1 MGGSASLRFRAL
13 PSALAFALAIAGA
26 MPGCS
31 GDRERKNIALLSD
44 LETRLEEYGARAQ
57 GTLAVSFRDLRN
69 LDAVALRRDEPLPA
83 GPAGSLYV
91 LIEAFRAMEA
101 REIIP
106 EETVDAEDRW
116 PDITGNGFF
125 RVSGDEGVI
134 AGTAPPARVPFRDLV
149 ERAAGGDP
157 FAVNAVVRRLG
168 GPAKLEAAAGRI
180 GEGRAKFPAYEGD
193 PIAARVNR
201 LPATTAAD
209 LAAAL
214 HRLWRGDLLK
224 PDATNALRHLL
235 ERNASR
241 RMIPRLLPPGAKVW
255 HVSGT
260 GTGTRSGAGLADA
273 AVVET
278 TTGAFALVILGDNL
292 RDPAYAADL
301 CGEIA
306 ALCEQHMRRR

>member
-1 MGGSASLRFRAL
+1 MDASDSFRFRPL
-13 PSALAFALAIAGA
+13 LFAFALTVA
-26 MPGCS
+26 MPACS

-69 LDAVALRRDEPLPA
+69 LDAVSLRRDEPLPA
-83 GPAGSLYV
+83 GSAGTLYV

-101 REIIP
+101 REVIP

-116 PDITGNGFF
+116 PDITGRGTF
-125 RVSGDEGVI
+125 RVSGEEGVI
-134 AGTAPPARVPFRDLV
+134 AGTAPPARASFRDLV
-149 ERAAGGDP
+149 ERAAGGDVV
-157 FAVNAVVRRLG
+157 AVNAAVRRLG
-168 GPAKLEAAAGRI
+168 GPAKLEEAARKF
-180 GEGRAKFPAYEGD
+180 GEGRARFPAYEGD
-193 PIAARVNR
+193 PLAARVNR
-201 LPATTAAD
+201 LPSTTVAD
-209 LAAAL
+209 LTAVL
-214 HRLWRGDLLK
+214 HRLWRGNLLQ
-224 PDATNALRHLL
+224 PDATKALRGLL
-235 ERNASR
+235 ARNDAR

-255 HVSGT
+255 HVAGT
-260 GTGTRSGAGLADA
+260 GAGSKSGAGLADA

-278 TTGAFALVILGDNL
+278 PAGTFALAILGDNL